1 MTSTFPLLSL
11 LVFSPLLG
19 VLLVLT
25 FRDAHQ
31 GRAAQWGA
39 VTSSLVTAILS
50 LFVWTAFQEGTA
62 GLQLVERFTWIGSFG
77 IDYFLGLDGLNLFFL
92 VAAAWLQPLILIA
105 SWNMQERAW
114 QFNLHLLL
122 LQCGVL
128 GCFVALDVI
137 LFYVFFELMLIPL
150 YFLIGGWG
158 RAQSLVAANRF
169 FIYTVWGSLLMLVS
183 LIYTAVLF
191 YQSAGYWSF
200 QITDWYQLEIPV
212 STQVWLF
219 LGMFL
224 AFAIKIP
231 LFPFHGWLPSFHE
244 QAPTI
249 GSVEM
254 AAIMMKLGPYGF
266 LRFALPTYPEAV
278 ALLSDYLMVLSLV
291 CILYGGL
298 VAIVQTNLK
307 RLMAYSS
314 ISHMGYILLG
324 VFALNQQGM
333 TGGLMQMVNYAIV
346 TSALFLCLGMLLH
359 KSESQEI
366 GSFGGLLKTMP
377 IFSGFFILF
386 SMGSIGLPGLNSFIG
401 EVLTM
406 IGAAKVNLW
415 FGVFA
420 AVGVLI
426 AAIYMLWMVQRVLF
440 GPATKSHRPDL
451 GLREIVVLSPLAF
464 LAVLLGVYPQL
475 FFDKVEPTVSFYAQ
489 QIQVRPTL
497 QTVGVPEKAL
507 ENAEHLSYFAGSQSI
522 HSAER

>member
-169 FIYTVWGSLLMLVS
+169 FIYTGF
-183 LIYTAVLF
+183 T
-191 YQSAGYWSF
+191 
-200 QITDWYQLEIPV
+200 TDARVP
-212 STQVWLF
+212 
-219 LGMFL
+219 
-224 AFAIKIP
+224 
-231 LFPFHGWLPSFHE
+231 
-244 QAPTI
+244 
-249 GSVEM
+249 
-254 AAIMMKLGPYGF
+254 
-266 LRFALPTYPEAV
+266 
-278 ALLSDYLMVLSLV
+278 D
-291 CILYGGL
+291 LYGGIVLSVCRIL
-298 VAIVQTNLK
+298 VISDHRLVSVGDSSSYSGLAIPRHV
-307 RLMAYSS
+307 
-314 ISHMGYILLG
+314 
-324 VFALNQQGM
+324 
-333 TGGLMQMVNYAIV
+333 
-346 TSALFLCLGMLLH
+346 
-359 KSESQEI
+359 
-366 GSFGGLLKTMP
+366 
-377 IFSGFFILF
+377 
-386 SMGSIGLPGLNSFIG
+386 PGLRN
-401 EVLTM
+401 
-406 IGAAKVNLW
+406 
-415 FGVFA
+415 
-420 AVGVLI
+420 
-426 AAIYMLWMVQRVLF
+426 
-440 GPATKSHRPDL
+440 
-451 GLREIVVLSPLAF
+451 
-464 LAVLLGVYPQL
+464 
-475 FFDKVEPTVSFYAQ
+475 
-489 QIQVRPTL
+489 
-497 QTVGVPEKAL
+497 
-507 ENAEHLSYFAGSQSI
+507 
-522 HSAER
+522 